1 MKTVPYL
8 LLALLFMSQQA
19 VSATIP
25 VEIKVEGVTG
35 QIRENVLA
43 YLSLEQ
49 QKDSELLT
57 PGQIRRLYNKAPE
70 EIRAALEPFGY
81 YRFSVEAELE
91 EREAGWLAHFR
102 IDPGP
107 PLKLSDVDLL
117 ISGEGADDPEFKKLA
132 QAFPVK
138 KGQSLRHAEYEA
150 GKAAL
155 QTLAVERGYLDAKL
169 KENEIRVDFEKYD
182 SSIVLHFDT
191 GPRYRFGAVSF
202 DQRGF
207 NEDFLRRFVVF
218 ETGDSFTTASVLD
231 LQNALSDSD
240 YFARIEV
247 DARRDL
253 ATNLRIPVEV
263 RLTPKKSSK
272 YTFGIGYG
280 TDTGVRGSVA
290 WERRRINARG
300 HRLNVELEASQISNR
315 LTGRYRIP
323 LENPRTDQF
332 TFNVG
337 VSDENTDTSESQIG
351 LIGASRI
358 VKRGEWTETFSL
370 NLQRELFEVADEPG
384 RSTLLIPSG
393 SWSHIRADNRIY
405 TTRGSRVQFDVRG
418 AAESLLSDT
427 SFVQGRAQG
436 KLIRKVGADGRL
448 LVRGDVGYTQV
459 SDVEE
464 LPASI
469 RFFAGGDQSVRGYD
483 FSTLGPTN
491 DDGEVIGGKH
501 LLVGSV
507 EYEQRIKGK
516 WSAAVF
522 YDAGNAL
529 NNISDPLR
537 QGIGVGVRW
546 QSPVGLVRV
555 DLGVPLDESEDSVR
569 LHLTI
574 GPDL

>member
-1 MKTVPYL
+1 MI
-8 LLALLFMSQQA
+8 FQA
-19 VSATIP
+19 MAAPSKIEVD
-25 VEIKVEGVTG
+25 VEGVTD
-35 QIRENVLA
+35 QVRANVLA

-49 QKDSELLT
+49 QKDSERLT
-57 PGQIRRLYNKAPE
+57 PGQIRRLYNQAPE

-91 EREAGWLAHFR
+91 ERDAGWLATFR

-117 ISGEGADDPEFKKLA
+117 ISGEGATDPEFKKLVKTL
-132 QAFPVK
+132 PVK
-138 KGQSLRHAEYEA
+138 EGQTLRHAQYEA
-150 GKAAL
+150 SKDAL
-155 QTLAVERGYLDAKL
+155 QTLAVERGYLDAKF
-169 KENEIRVDFEKYD
+169 KENEIRVDFEKYNAR
-182 SSIVLHFDT
+182 IVLHFDT
-191 GPRYRFGAVSF
+191 GPRYHFGKITF

-207 NEDFLRRFVVF
+207 NEDFLRRFVNF
-218 ETGDSFTTASVLD
+218 KTGDAFTTASVLD

-240 YFARIEV
+240 YFARVEV

-253 ATNLRIPVEV
+253 ATNLRIPVEI
-263 RLTPKKSSK
+263 RLTPKKPSK

-290 WERRRINARG
+290 WERRRINKRG
-300 HRLNVELEASQISNR
+300 HRLTAQLEASQISNR
-315 LTGRYRIP
+315 LTGRYCIP
-323 LENPRTDQF
+323 LKNPRTDEL

-337 VSDENTDTSESQIG
+337 VADENTETSESQIG
-351 LIGASRI
+351 LIGTSR
-358 VKRGEWTETFSL
+358 VVRRGEWTETLSL
-370 NLQRELFEVADEPG
+370 NLQRELFEIADEPG

-393 SWSHIRADNRIY
+393 SWLRIRADNRIY
-405 TTRGSRVQFDVRG
+405 TTNGSRVQFDVRG

-448 LVRGDVGYTQV
+448 LVRGDIGYTQV
-459 SDVEE
+459 SDVED

-483 FSTLGPTN
+483 FNTLGPTN
-491 DDGEVIGGKH
+491 DDGDVIGGKY
-501 LLVGSV
+501 LLVGSA
-507 EYEQRIKGK
+507 EYEQRIQGK

-529 NNISDPLR
+529 NDISDPLR
-537 QGIGVGVRW
+537 QGVGVGVRW